1 MRKNRSSLVFCRFPD
16 QLPVFGTLISNS
28 KHDRFFQPF
37 VNVNGNG
44 TNVM

>member
-1 MRKNRSSLVFCRFPD
+1 VAFQAFCRFPRR
-16 QLPVFGTLISNS
+16 LPYFRPLISNS

>member
-1 MRKNRSSLVFCRFPD
+1 MPVLVS
-16 QLPVFGTLISNS
+16 LISNS